1 MLEII
6 SNSSPGILRTPKS
19 AENRGEFNSDDEK
32 AVWIC
37 FRRCDGDIE
46 RMSGAWKAVRC
57 RWEDLK
63 DLQMMSGAWKAVR
76 CLGEDLKDL
85 QMMSGAFEDVRD
97 LSKVSGTS
105 QRPSDD
111 LRDLSQMSRASLFL
125 PFALIIL
132 LTAMNKRS
140 RCHLTCRE
148 GKGQEPQ
155 CSFAIL
161 SSMPRETSFF
171 RPSLQ
176 RGSTLPSSSTT
187 PL

>member
-97 LSKVSGTS
+97 LSKVSGTF
-105 QRPSDD
+105 QRPSDGVGCFWGY
-111 LRDLSQMSRASLFL
+111 LFCCHAFFFSTPHSGVVAPFSFLIVAIPNTYFNRIRLSLDR
-125 PFALIIL
+125 
-132 LTAMNKRS
+132 
-140 RCHLTCRE
+140 
-148 GKGQEPQ
+148 
-155 CSFAIL
+155 
-161 SSMPRETSFF
+161 
-171 RPSLQ
+171 
-176 RGSTLPSSSTT
+176 
-187 PL
+187 